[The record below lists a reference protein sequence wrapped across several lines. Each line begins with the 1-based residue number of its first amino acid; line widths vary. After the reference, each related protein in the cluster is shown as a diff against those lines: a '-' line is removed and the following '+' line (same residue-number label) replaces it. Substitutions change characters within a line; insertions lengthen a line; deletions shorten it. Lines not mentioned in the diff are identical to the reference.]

1 MFFLALFH
9 CKEFKLL
16 DFELPF
22 SANNLCFPYEEPNV
36 FIASS
41 SLVLGS
47 PYFYLACHC

>member
-9 CKEFKLL
+9 CKEFKPL